1 MSIFDSFERKHD
13 YLVCVDSDGCVMDTM
28 NCKHFHCFGPCMV
41 TEWGLEEWKEEIL
54 DRWNVINLFSMTRG
68 INRFKG
74 LAMALGEIDKQY
86 KPITGIAAL
95 QHWADTAP
103 ALSNDAVAK
112 MAAEATDADAKLVF
126 EKALSWSKA
135 VNTAIVKLDES
146 LKVPYN
152 GAKEGLAAAHTFAD
166 VAMVSSA
173 NRDAVEEEWGKF
185 GLLEHTDIVLAQ
197 DVGSKAACI
206 KEMLKFGYDVNK
218 VVMIGD
224 APGDCDAAEKN
235 GVHYYPILVNHEKES
250 WDEAIAVAFGKLMG
264 RSQTFI
270 GAVVGNLQCFIQLH
284 NGSVDCLGPVQ
295 SLGQHQLG
303 IGVFRSGRS
312 LGSTVVGQSRS
323 GISPVDQ
330 CIHTGNFG
338 ILAVDLLQCHGQSL
352 ETVDAAGHGEQV
364 DDIPAVQ
371 NLILPL
377 FQAPLGDHTGTEAV
391 KMLAI
396 HGVHDAAVRVYTDQ
410 VVVLSFKGIKNRHS
424 YTFPAIT
431 YGYRTCR
438 SMRRWGQCP

>member
-28 NCKHFHCFGPCMV
+28 NCKHFNCFGPCMV
-41 TEWGLEEWKEEIL
+41 TEWGLEAWKDEIL

-74 LAMALGEIDKQY
+74 LAMALGEIHVKY
-86 KPITGIAAL
+86 KPITGIEAL

-112 MAAEATDADAKLVF
+112 AAADATDPDAKLVF

-135 VNTAIVKLDES
+135 VNAAIVELDEA
-146 LKVPYN
+146 LKIPYE
-152 GAKEGLAAAHTFAD
+152 GAKEGLAAAHEFAD

-206 KEMLKFGYDVNK
+206 KEMMKFGYDPGK

-250 WDEAIAVAFGKLMG
+250 WDEAIAVAFSKL
-264 RSQTFI
+264 QTGEYAMY
-270 GAVVGNLQCFIQLH
+270 GAEKKQEFLRNL
-284 NGSVDCLGPVQ
+284 GG
-295 SLGQHQLG
+295 
-303 IGVFRSGRS
+303 
-312 LGSTVVGQSRS
+312 
-323 GISPVDQ
+323 
-330 CIHTGNFG
+330 
-338 ILAVDLLQCHGQSL
+338 
-352 ETVDAAGHGEQV
+352 
-364 DDIPAVQ
+364 
-371 NLILPL
+371 
-377 FQAPLGDHTGTEAV
+377 
-391 KMLAI
+391 
-396 HGVHDAAVRVYTDQ
+396 
-410 VVVLSFKGIKNRHS
+410 
-424 YTFPAIT
+424 
-431 YGYRTCR
+431 
-438 SMRRWGQCP
+438 

>member
-1 MSIFDSFERKHD
+1 MSIFDTFEKKHE

-41 TEWGLEEWKEEIL
+41 AEWGLEEWKEAIL

-74 LAMALGEIDKQY
+74 LTMALGEIDEQY

-112 MAAEATDADAKLVF
+112 AAAEATDADAKLVF
-126 EKALSWSKA
+126 QKALSWSKA
-135 VNTAIVKLDES
+135 VNAAIVELDES
-146 LKVPYN
+146 LKVPYE
-152 GAKEGLAAAHTFAD
+152 GAKEGLAAAHEFAD

-206 KEMLKFGYDVNK
+206 AEMLKFGYDLDK
-218 VVMIGD
+218 VVMVGD

-250 WDEAIAVAFGKLMG
+250 WDEAIAVAFGKLQEG
-264 RSQTFI
+264 CYAEY
-270 GAVVGNLQCFIQLH
+270 GAQKKKEFL
-284 NGSVDCLGPVQ
+284 
-295 SLGQHQLG
+295 
-303 IGVFRSGRS
+303 
-312 LGSTVVGQSRS
+312 
-323 GISPVDQ
+323 
-330 CIHTGNFG
+330 
-338 ILAVDLLQCHGQSL
+338 
-352 ETVDAAGHGEQV
+352 
-364 DDIPAVQ
+364 Q
-371 NLILPL
+371 NL
-377 FQAPLGDHTGTEAV
+377 GG
-391 KMLAI
+391 
-396 HGVHDAAVRVYTDQ
+396 
-410 VVVLSFKGIKNRHS
+410 
-424 YTFPAIT
+424 
-431 YGYRTCR
+431 
-438 SMRRWGQCP
+438 

>member
-54 DRWNVINLFSMTRG
+54 ERWNVINLFSMTRG

-74 LAMALGEIDKQY
+74 LAMALGEINEKY

-103 ALSNDAVAK
+103 ALSNDGVAK
-112 MAAEATDADAKLVF
+112 AAAEAADADAKLVF

-135 VNTAIVKLDES
+135 VNAAIVKLDEA
-146 LKVPYN
+146 LKVPYE
-152 GAKEGLAAAHTFAD
+152 GAKEGLAAAHAFAD

-206 KEMLKFGYDVNK
+206 KEMLKFGYDLNK
-218 VVMIGD
+218 VVMVGD

-250 WDEAIAVAFGKLMG
+250 WDEAIAVAYFKLQSG
-264 RSQTFI
+264 EYASY
-270 GAVVGNLQCFIQLH
+270 GAVKKQEFLH
-284 NGSVDCLGPVQ
+284 NLG
-295 SLGQHQLG
+295 G
-303 IGVFRSGRS
+303 
-312 LGSTVVGQSRS
+312 
-323 GISPVDQ
+323 
-330 CIHTGNFG
+330 
-338 ILAVDLLQCHGQSL
+338 
-352 ETVDAAGHGEQV
+352 
-364 DDIPAVQ
+364 
-371 NLILPL
+371 
-377 FQAPLGDHTGTEAV
+377 
-391 KMLAI
+391 
-396 HGVHDAAVRVYTDQ
+396 
-410 VVVLSFKGIKNRHS
+410 
-424 YTFPAIT
+424 
-431 YGYRTCR
+431 
-438 SMRRWGQCP
+438 

>member
-41 TEWGLEEWKEEIL
+41 TEWGLEQWKDAIL
-54 DRWNVINLFSMTRG
+54 ERWNVINLFSMTRG

-112 MAAEATDADAKLVF
+112 AAAEATDPEARLVF

-135 VNTAIVKLDES
+135 VNAAIVKLDES

-152 GAKEGLAAAHTFAD
+152 GAKEGLAAGHTFAD

-197 DVGSKAACI
+197 DIGSKAACI
-206 KEMLKFGYDVNK
+206 KEMMKYGYDPEK

-250 WDEAIAVAFGKLMG
+250 WDEAIAVAFGKLQSG
-264 RSQTFI
+264 TYAPYGSDKKQEFLR
-270 GAVVGNLQCFIQLH
+270 NL
-284 NGSVDCLGPVQ
+284 GG
-295 SLGQHQLG
+295 
-303 IGVFRSGRS
+303 
-312 LGSTVVGQSRS
+312 
-323 GISPVDQ
+323 
-330 CIHTGNFG
+330 
-338 ILAVDLLQCHGQSL
+338 
-352 ETVDAAGHGEQV
+352 
-364 DDIPAVQ
+364 
-371 NLILPL
+371 
-377 FQAPLGDHTGTEAV
+377 
-391 KMLAI
+391 
-396 HGVHDAAVRVYTDQ
+396 
-410 VVVLSFKGIKNRHS
+410 
-424 YTFPAIT
+424 
-431 YGYRTCR
+431 
-438 SMRRWGQCP
+438 

>member
-1 MSIFDSFERKHD
+1 MSIFDTFEKKHEF
-13 YLVCVDSDGCVMDTM
+13 LVCVDSDGCVMDTM

-41 TEWGLEEWKEEIL
+41 TEWGLEEWKDAIL

-112 MAAEATDADAKLVF
+112 AAAEATDADAKLVF

-135 VNTAIVKLDES
+135 VNAAIVDLDEA

-206 KEMLKFGYDVNK
+206 KEMLKFGYDLNK
-218 VVMIGD
+218 VVMVGD

-250 WDEAIAVAFGKLMG
+250 WDEAIAVAFGKLQEG
-264 RSQTFI
+264 SYAEYGVKKKKEFLR
-270 GAVVGNLQCFIQLH
+270 NL
-284 NGSVDCLGPVQ
+284 GG
-295 SLGQHQLG
+295 
-303 IGVFRSGRS
+303 
-312 LGSTVVGQSRS
+312 
-323 GISPVDQ
+323 
-330 CIHTGNFG
+330 
-338 ILAVDLLQCHGQSL
+338 
-352 ETVDAAGHGEQV
+352 
-364 DDIPAVQ
+364 
-371 NLILPL
+371 
-377 FQAPLGDHTGTEAV
+377 
-391 KMLAI
+391 
-396 HGVHDAAVRVYTDQ
+396 
-410 VVVLSFKGIKNRHS
+410 
-424 YTFPAIT
+424 
-431 YGYRTCR
+431 
-438 SMRRWGQCP
+438 

>member
-1 MSIFDSFERKHD
+1 MSIFDSFVKKHD

-74 LAMALGEIDKQY
+74 LAMALGEINAQY
-86 KPITGIAAL
+86 TPITGIEAL

-112 MAAEATDADAKLVF
+112 AATEATDPNAKLVF
-126 EKALSWSKA
+126 EKALAWSKA
-135 VNTAIVKLDES
+135 VNAAIVQLDES
-146 LKVPYN
+146 LKIPYE
-152 GAKEGLAAAHTFAD
+152 GAKEGLAAAHAFAD

-206 KEMLKFGYDVNK
+206 KEMLKFGYDTSK

-250 WDEAIAVAFGKLMG
+250 WQEAIEIAFQKLAD
-264 RSQTFI
+264 
-270 GAVVGNLQCFIQLH
+270 GAYAPYGAEKKKAFLENL
-284 NGSVDCLGPVQ
+284 GG
-295 SLGQHQLG
+295 
-303 IGVFRSGRS
+303 
-312 LGSTVVGQSRS
+312 
-323 GISPVDQ
+323 
-330 CIHTGNFG
+330 
-338 ILAVDLLQCHGQSL
+338 
-352 ETVDAAGHGEQV
+352 
-364 DDIPAVQ
+364 
-371 NLILPL
+371 
-377 FQAPLGDHTGTEAV
+377 
-391 KMLAI
+391 
-396 HGVHDAAVRVYTDQ
+396 
-410 VVVLSFKGIKNRHS
+410 
-424 YTFPAIT
+424 
-431 YGYRTCR
+431 
-438 SMRRWGQCP
+438 

>member
-1 MSIFDSFERKHD
+1 MSIFDSFVRKND

-74 LAMALGEIDKQY
+74 LAMALGEINEKY
-86 KPITGIAAL
+86 KPITGIGAL

-103 ALSNDAVAK
+103 ALSNDGVAK
-112 MAAEATDADAKLVF
+112 AAAEAADADAKLVF

-135 VNTAIVKLDES
+135 VNAAIVDLDES

-206 KEMLKFGYDVNK
+206 KEMLKFGYDVDK
-218 VVMIGD
+218 VVMVGD

-250 WDEAIAVAFGKLMG
+250 WDEAIAVGFGKLREG
-264 RSQTFI
+264 RYAEY
-270 GAVVGNLQCFIQLH
+270 GAEKKKEFLRNL
-284 NGSVDCLGPVQ
+284 GG
-295 SLGQHQLG
+295 
-303 IGVFRSGRS
+303 
-312 LGSTVVGQSRS
+312 
-323 GISPVDQ
+323 
-330 CIHTGNFG
+330 
-338 ILAVDLLQCHGQSL
+338 
-352 ETVDAAGHGEQV
+352 
-364 DDIPAVQ
+364 
-371 NLILPL
+371 
-377 FQAPLGDHTGTEAV
+377 
-391 KMLAI
+391 
-396 HGVHDAAVRVYTDQ
+396 
-410 VVVLSFKGIKNRHS
+410 
-424 YTFPAIT
+424 
-431 YGYRTCR
+431 
-438 SMRRWGQCP
+438 